1 MLSGCYVHELFD
13 AAAEGA
19 AYFNYDYE
27 HAEGG
32 AYELIEKGKIHL
44 NRTADH
50 IFQRGECYFQGCEQL
65 HRVTAFPGQVVVSM
79 ILQGKAIRK
88 RSTVC
93 TRAPWKGDT
102 VRPQTALQDKV
113 VAEHVGLAL
122 DRMMQA
128 ST

>member
-44 NRTADH
+44 NRSAVNVISKDASNFTASRH
-50 IFQRGECYFQGCEQL
+50 FLGR
-65 HRVTAFPGQVVVSM
+65 
-79 ILQGKAIRK
+79 
-88 RSTVC
+88 
-93 TRAPWKGDT
+93 
-102 VRPQTALQDKV
+102 
-113 VAEHVGLAL
+113 
-122 DRMMQA
+122 
-128 ST
+128 